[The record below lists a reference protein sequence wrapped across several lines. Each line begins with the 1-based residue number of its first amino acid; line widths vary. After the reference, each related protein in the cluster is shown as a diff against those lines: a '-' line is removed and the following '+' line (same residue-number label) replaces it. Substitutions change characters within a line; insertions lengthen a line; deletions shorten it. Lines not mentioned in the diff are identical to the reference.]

1 MKNKRYSKCNFLI
14 ISFLII
20 ITFASILY
28 CHYLDS
34 QNDIEKTKMIL
45 IIDKQ
50 QLSIDSFRR
59 AFDLRECN

>member
-20 ITFASILY
+20 IAFASISY
-28 CHYLDS
+28 CYCLDA
-34 QNDIEKTKMIL
+34 QNDIEKTKMIW

-50 QLSIDSFRR
+50 QYIIDS
-59 AFDLRECN
+59 LTNKK